1 MQIETRSRQHDH
13 LKQDSGDSRDF
24 SAIATAVGAVT
35 RGQAG
40 LADGSDL
47 HANGNRS
54 DSFGDPIYV
63 ISSMSS
69 STSTRGRRRRSQAM
83 QKTTKSKTKMQKRLL
98 DLDSYGWKKENAK
111 NDQRLK
117 LKNGAI

>member
-1 MQIETRSRQHDH
+1 MMRARAVFFFAFFLDGAAW
-13 LKQDSGDSRDF
+13 LAVCPRPLFLNFFFLMKL
-24 SAIATAVGAVT
+24 AI
-35 RGQAG
+35 
-40 LADGSDL
+40 
-47 HANGNRS
+47 GNWS

-63 ISSMSS
+63 ISSTNS

-83 QKTTKSKTKMQKRLL
+83 QKMTKIKTKMRKRLP